1 MNARKVVLVTGASI
15 GIGAELARVFA
26 RNGHDLALA
35 ARSRD
40 KLEALADEIAQMG
53 AASGAASG
61 ILRSGILRPIVIEI
75 DIARPG
81 AADALLERLSAE
93 GASVEILVNNA
104 GFGLIGPASALAR
117 GEQIEMIDL
126 NVRALTDLTLAFLPD
141 VRAARG
147 RILNV
152 ASIAAFL
159 PGPGMAAYYASK
171 AFVLSFSEAL
181 WFELRDEGVAV
192 SALCPGPTASGFG
205 ARAGVHPDMLDSVR
219 GLTAAQ
225 VAQAGYEGLMAGRRV
240 IVPGLGFRLLAWV
253 GRFAPRL
260 LTMSSVA
267 RVQMKRRLPP

>member
-1 MNARKVVLVTGASI
+1 MSARKVVLVTGASL

-26 RNGHDLALA
+26 SHGHDLALA

-40 KLEALADEIAQMG
+40 RLEALADEIA
-53 AASGAASG
+53 ASGAASG
-61 ILRSGILRPIVIEI
+61 IIRSGILRPIVIEI
-75 DIARPG
+75 DVARPG
-81 AADALLERLSAE
+81 AADALAARLIAE

-117 GEQIEMIDL
+117 DEQIEMVDL

-141 VRAARG
+141 IRASRG

-152 ASIAAFL
+152 ASVAAFL
-159 PGPGMAAYYASK
+159 PGPGMAAYDASK

-181 WFELRDEGVAV
+181 WFELREEGVAV

-205 ARAGVHPDMLDSVR
+205 ARAGVHPGMLDSVR

-240 IVPGLGFRLLAWV
+240 VVPGFGFRVSAWF

-260 LTMSSVA
+260 LVMSFVA

>member
-1 MNARKVVLVTGASI
+1 MSARKVVLITGASI

-26 RNGHDLALA
+26 RNGHDVALV

-40 KLEALADEIAQMG
+40 KLEALADEIAQ
-53 AASGAASG
+53 SGAA
-61 ILRSGILRPIVIEI
+61 RPIVIEM
-75 DIARPG
+75 DVARPG

-117 GEQIEMIDL
+117 DEQIEMIDL
-126 NVRALTDLTLAFLPD
+126 NVRALTDLTLAFLPG

-159 PGPGMAAYYASK
+159 PGPGMAAYYATK

-192 SALCPGPTASGFG
+192 TALCPGPTASGFG

-219 GLTAAQ
+219 GLTAEQ
-225 VAQAGYEGLMAGRRV
+225 VAQAGYAGLMAGRRV
-240 IVPGLGFRLLAWV
+240 IVPGLGFRLAAWA

-267 RVQMKRRLPP
+267 RVQMKRRRLP

>member
-1 MNARKVVLVTGASI
+1 MSARKLVLVTGASI

-26 RNGHDLALA
+26 SHGHDLALV

-40 KLEALADEIAQMG
+40 RLEALADEIAANG
-53 AASGAASG
+53 AGSG
-61 ILRSGILRPIVIEI
+61 LPRPIVIEI
-75 DIARPG
+75 DVARPG
-81 AADALLERLSAE
+81 AADALVARLMAE

-117 GEQIEMIDL
+117 AEQIEMIDL

-141 VRAARG
+141 IRAARG

-152 ASIAAFL
+152 ASIASFL
-159 PGPGMAAYYASK
+159 PGPGMVVYYATK

-181 WFELRDEGVAV
+181 WFEQRDEGLVV

-219 GLTAAQ
+219 GLSARE
-225 VAQAGYEGLMAGRRV
+225 VAQAGYDGLMAGRRV
-240 IVPGLGFRLLAWV
+240 VIPGFGFRVSAWFA
-253 GRFAPRL
+253 RFAPRL
-260 LTMSSVA
+260 LVMSFVA
-267 RVQMKRRLPP
+267 RVQMKRARLP

>member
-1 MNARKVVLVTGASI
+1 MSPRRIVLVTGASI

-26 RNGHDLALA
+26 SHGHDVGLV

-40 KLEALADEIAQMG
+40 KLEALADEIAANG
-53 AASGAASG
+53 AGSD
-61 ILRSGILRPIVIEI
+61 LPRPIVIEM
-75 DIARPG
+75 DVARPG
-81 AADALLERLSAE
+81 AADQLLARLAE
-93 GASVEILVNNA
+93 QGASVDILVNNA

-117 GEQIEMIDL
+117 DEQIEMLDL
-126 NVRALTDLTLAFLPD
+126 NVRALTDLTLAFLPG

-152 ASIAAFL
+152 ASVAAFL
-159 PGPGMAAYYASK
+159 PGPGMAVYYATK

-181 WFELRDEGVAV
+181 WFELKDEGVAV

-219 GLTAAQ
+219 GLTARQ
-225 VAQAGYEGLMAGRRV
+225 VAQAGYDGLMAGRRV

>member
-1 MNARKVVLVTGASI
+1 MSARKVVLVTGASL

-26 RNGHDLALA
+26 SHGHDLALV

-40 KLEALADEIAQMG
+40 RLEALADEIA
-53 AASGAASG
+53 ASGAASG
-61 ILRSGILRPIVIEI
+61 IPRPIVIEI
-75 DIARPG
+75 DVARPG
-81 AADALLERLSAE
+81 AADALAARLIAE

-117 GEQIEMIDL
+117 DEQIEMVDL

-141 VRAARG
+141 IRASRG

-152 ASIAAFL
+152 ASVAAFL
-159 PGPGMAAYYASK
+159 PGPGMAAYYATK

-181 WFELRDEGVAV
+181 WFELREEGVAV

-205 ARAGVHPDMLDSVR
+205 ARAGVHPGMLDSVR

-240 IVPGLGFRLLAWV
+240 VVPGFGFRVSAWF

-260 LTMSSVA
+260 LVMSFVA